1 MLERLGCQPD
11 LVHDGLQALERLR
24 HQAYD
29 LVLMDLRMPELDGLS
44 ATRQL
49 RQMPLDTQPKVIAIT
64 ANVFT
69 EDRLACFDAGMDGFL
84 PKPFTLESLRDSIWA
99 LIGTPT
105 GTVSS

>member
-1 MLERLGCQPD
+1 
-11 LVHDGLQALERLR
+11 
-24 HQAYD
+24 
-29 LVLMDLRMPELDGLS
+29 MPELDGLS

-64 ANVFT
+64 ANVFA